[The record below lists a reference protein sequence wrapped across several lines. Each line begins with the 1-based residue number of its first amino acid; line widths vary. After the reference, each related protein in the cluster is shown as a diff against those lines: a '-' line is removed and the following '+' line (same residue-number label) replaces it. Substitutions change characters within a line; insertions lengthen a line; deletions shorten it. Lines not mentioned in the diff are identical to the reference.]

1 MTRGASVN
9 GEQQS
14 AATTGLLD
22 RKTQL
27 TDPLDTHAAH
37 RRIAD
42 IVRSL
47 HDQPEADSDTVIA
60 ELAEHAA
67 VEIPGARYAG
77 VTVTTNNKTV
87 DTPAA
92 SHEYPILLDAIQQR
106 HRQGPCLTSAWERKT
121 IHIADLEK
129 DCRWPAYRRDALA
142 ETPIRSIMA
151 FQLFIADRSMGA
163 LNVYAEEPN
172 AFGDQ
177 SEEIGLIFATH
188 SALAWNSV
196 RRDEQFRHALASRDM
211 IGQAK
216 GMIMERY
223 GIGAVQAFEML
234 KKLSQDSNVR
244 LIQLAK
250 ELVDQ
255 AKPSVS

>member
-1 MTRGASVN
+1 MMQVSDQVDTRAS
-9 GEQQS
+9 
-14 AATTGLLD
+14 
-22 RKTQL
+22 
-27 TDPLDTHAAH
+27 H

-47 HDQPEADSDTVIA
+47 HDRPAIDSDTVIA
-60 ELAEHAA
+60 ELAEYAV
-67 VEIPGARYAG
+67 VEIPGAQYAG

-92 SHEYPILLDAIQQR
+92 THRYAIMLDVIQQR
-106 HRQGPCLTSAWERKT
+106 HQQGPCLASAWEHKT
-121 IHIADLEK
+121 IYIADLTK
-129 DCRWPAYRRDALA
+129 DFRWPGYRRDALA
-142 ETPIRSIMA
+142 ETPVRAIMA
-151 FQLFIADRSMGA
+151 FQLFIADESMGA

-172 AFGDQ
+172 AFDKE

-188 SALAWNSV
+188 SAVAWNSA
-196 RRDEQFRHALASRDM
+196 RRDEQFRQALASRDT

-223 GIGAVQAFEML
+223 AIGAVQAFEML

-244 LIQLAK
+244 LIQLAQD
-250 ELVDQ
+250 LVDK
-255 AKPSVS
+255 ANPTAS